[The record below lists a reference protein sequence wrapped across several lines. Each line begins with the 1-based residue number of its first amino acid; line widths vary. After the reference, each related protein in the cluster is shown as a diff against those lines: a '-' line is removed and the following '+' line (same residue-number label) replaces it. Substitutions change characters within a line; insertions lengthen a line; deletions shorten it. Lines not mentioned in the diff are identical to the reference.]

1 MKKSFLL
8 IFYLIFL
15 AIFLEANIESRISSE
30 ESALNEVKSQKRVLS
45 KELENIANEIS
56 KENRKIKQIES
67 DIKICKSKINKQR
80 KKTTIKTGELNK
92 IEVLY
97 KKLTK
102 REKKVSK
109 KVINILAKE
118 LSIQM
123 LLYGSEEE
131 NAPQKTS
138 LSAIETDL
146 DAVVLSEIL
155 QSYNKLLK
163 DKFHQTKVRYI
174 KLNRNIDLIKSELSK
189 ISVRIDNLRDQQKRL
204 NSLRKLETKTVS
216 KLNKKRRDYI
226 RKLNII
232 KKEQNA
238 ISQTLQKL
246 HITKREKIAAK
257 EKEKKDKARER
268 EREREARERTV
279 IKESGKNSLNV
290 RQIGSSYQKSKI
302 VDYKGKKTI
311 SPLKSYTVSQ
321 RFGNYTDPIYNIK
334 IFNESV
340 ILKSK
345 KQNSK
350 VRSVLDGKIIYAN
363 KTPMLD
369 NVVIVKH
376 DKNIHTI
383 YAHLSQIAP
392 SIKAGQNV
400 KEGYVLGRVNRNLTF
415 EVTQNEKHINPL
427 KLIK

>member
-8 IFYLIFL
+8 IFYILFL
-15 AIFLEANIESRISSE
+15 TSFLGANIESRISSK
-30 ESALNEVKSQKRVLS
+30 ESALNQVKSKKKVLS
-45 KELENIANEIS
+45 KELDNIANEIK
-56 KENRKIKQIES
+56 KENRKVKQIES
-67 DIKICKSKINKQR
+67 DIKACKRKISKQQ
-80 KKTTIKTGELNK
+80 KKTTIKTGELSK

-109 KVINILAKE
+109 KVINILSKE

-123 LLYGSEEE
+123 LLYGSLEEE
-131 NAPQKTS
+131 SKKTS
-138 LSAIETDL
+138 LASIETDL
-146 DAVVLSEIL
+146 DAIVLSEIL
-155 QSYNKLLK
+155 KSYNKLLK
-163 DKFHQTKVRYI
+163 DKFHQTKIRYI
-174 KLNRNIDLIKSELSK
+174 KLNKNIDLIKSELSK
-189 ISVRIDNLRDQQKRL
+189 ISVRIDNLKDQQKKL
-204 NSLRKLETKTVS
+204 QSLRRLETKTIS
-216 KLNKKRRDYI
+216 KLNTKRRDYI
-226 RKLNII
+226 KKLNLI

-238 ISQTLQKL
+238 ISKTLQKL
-246 HITKREKIAAK
+246 HITKKEKIVAKAK
-257 EKEKKDKARER
+257 ERKIKER
-268 EREREARERTV
+268 EREEREKTV

-302 VDYKGKKTI
+302 AKYRGKKTI

-345 KQNSK
+345 KRNSK

-400 KEGYVLGRVNRNLTF
+400 KEGYVLGRVNKNLTF

>member
-8 IFYLIFL
+8 VFYILFL
-15 AIFLEANIESRISSE
+15 ASFLGANIESRISSK
-30 ESALNEVKSQKRVLS
+30 ESALNQVKSKKKVLS
-45 KELENIANEIS
+45 RELENIANEI
-56 KENRKIKQIES
+56 KRENRKVKQIES
-67 DIKICKSKINKQR
+67 DIKVCKSKISRQQ

-109 KVINILAKE
+109 KVINILSKE

-123 LLYGSEEE
+123 LLYGSLEEDS
-131 NAPQKTS
+131 KTTS
-138 LSAIETDL
+138 LASIETDL
-146 DAVVLSEIL
+146 DAIVLSEIL
-155 QSYNKLLK
+155 KSYNKLLK
-163 DKFHQTKVRYI
+163 DKFHQTKIRYI
-174 KLNRNIDLIKSELSK
+174 KLNKNIDLIKSELSK
-189 ISVRIDNLRDQQKRL
+189 ISVRIDNLKDQQKKL
-204 NSLRKLETKTVS
+204 QSLRKLETKTIS
-216 KLNKKRRDYI
+216 KLNRKRRDYI
-226 RKLNII
+226 KKLNLI

-238 ISQTLQKL
+238 ISKTLQKL
-246 HITKREKIAAK
+246 HITKKEKIVAK
-257 EKEKKDKARER
+257 EKERKIKER
-268 EREREARERTV
+268 EREEREKTV

-302 VDYKGKKTI
+302 AKYKGKRTI

-345 KQNSK
+345 KRNSK

-400 KEGYVLGRVNRNLTF
+400 KEGYVLGRVNKNLTF